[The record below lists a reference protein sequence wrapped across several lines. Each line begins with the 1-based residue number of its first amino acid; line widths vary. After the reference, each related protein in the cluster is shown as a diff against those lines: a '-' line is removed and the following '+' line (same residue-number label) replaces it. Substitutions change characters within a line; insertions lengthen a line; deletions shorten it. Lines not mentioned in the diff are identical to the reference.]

1 MMAKLELLNVN
12 DDDVRSF
19 VSIYNTLVSTVHPF
33 KYNLSYT
40 KSRGIRQ
47 QNWYKDVTM
56 LMDLIHTLK
65 TSPRNYILSQ
75 LTEYKKPNAKA
86 RLVPTLKM
94 MASEKGIERYITYC
108 RKVKQVL
115 NVHIPTQ
122 DDLDLYASKK
132 MSILMDSNDIK
143 NVEDFFKD
151 IFLSSQLSSHFVQ
164 THPTYLK
171 LRDEGYYRREFGS
184 DFPFVF

>member
-1 MMAKLELLNVN
+1 MMAKLELLKAS
-12 DDDVRSF
+12 DDSVRAF
-19 VSIYNTLVSTVHPF
+19 VSLYNTLISTVHPY
-33 KYNLSYT
+33 KYNITYS
-40 KSRGIRQ
+40 KSKTLVQ
-47 QNWYKDVTM
+47 QSWYKDVII
-56 LMDLIHTLK
+56 LIDLIDTLR
-65 TSPRNYILSQ
+65 TNPRTYILAQIS
-75 LTEYKKPNAKA
+75 EYKKPNMKA
-86 RLVPTLKM
+86 RSAPTIKM
-94 MASEKGIERYITYC
+94 MSSEKGIERYITYC

-115 NVHIPTQ
+115 SIHVPTQ
-122 DDLDLYASKK
+122 DDLDMYASKK
-132 MSILMDSNDIK
+132 MSILMDNNNIK